1 MTTSLMMLQAI
12 RSNGERL
19 LTLVDDMATRSP
31 ARQPG
36 EPLVAPLVDVGS
48 IVEDVADRWSERGAS
63 RGLVVGL
70 VIDEPAPARVDPMG
84 LARLLDKLFDNA
96 MMTTAQGGVV
106 VTVLGPSAADAGATI
121 IVEDTSHQP
130 ADVEQ
135 FGLSVAR
142 AFARTL
148 GCRLTAE
155 RMADQGTRV
164 TIDFCH

>member
-1 MTTSLMMLQAI
+1 MPAVAFAVSLSEKAATMPTSVMMLQPCD
-12 RSNGERL
+12 L
-19 LTLVDDMATRSP
+19 P
-31 ARQPG
+31 
-36 EPLVAPLVDVGS
+36 VAPLVDVGS
-48 IVEDVADRWSERGAS
+48 IVEDVADRWTERGAS

-96 MMTTAQGGVV
+96 MMSTAQGGVV
-106 VTVLGPSAADAGATI
+106 VTVHGPSAPDAGSSI
-121 IVEDTSHQP
+121 VVEDTSHQP

-148 GCRLTAE
+148 GCQLTAE
-155 RMADQGTRV
+155 RMADQGARV
-164 TIDFCH
+164 